1 MFLLRSVQIQDLGL
15 NRYGKYWL
23 SQNTLM
29 YTHFNTEWS
38 WVLYILILAKLAK
51 FHNAKDEFERSK

>member
-1 MFLLRSVQIQDLGL
+1 MQIQDLGL

-23 SQNTLM
+23 SKNTLM
-29 YTHFNTEWS
+29 YTHGTADFNTEWS